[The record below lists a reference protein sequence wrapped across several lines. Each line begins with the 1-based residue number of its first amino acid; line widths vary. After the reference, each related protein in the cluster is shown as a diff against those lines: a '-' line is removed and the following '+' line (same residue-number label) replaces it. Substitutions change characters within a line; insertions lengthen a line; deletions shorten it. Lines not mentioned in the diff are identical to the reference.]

1 MTQQIDYYQ
10 LTQGYQFPEAGYR
23 LTPELVAAYLD
34 AVEDVTNY
42 RDGDQQPTAVP
53 PLAVTALAMA
63 SLSKSVDMPDGS
75 IHTQQEVSFHAPVSV
90 GEEIICRSWVSSK
103 RERGRFNLMT
113 VDLSVVNAAG
123 TEILTGKTSF
133 ILPERPGA

>member
-1 MTQQIDYYQ
+1 MPEQIDYYQ
-10 LTQGYQFPEAGYR
+10 LTQGFHFPDAGYR
-23 LTPELVAAYLD
+23 LAPELVAAYID
-34 AVEDVTNY
+34 AVEDGANF
-42 RDGDQQPTAVP
+42 RDNDRVP

-63 SLSKSVDMPDGS
+63 SLSKSVTMPDGS
-75 IHTQQEVSFHAPVSV
+75 IHTQQEVSFKAPVHV

-113 VDLSVVNAAG
+113 VDISVVNAVG
-123 TEILTGKTSF
+123 TEVLNGKTSF